1 MLEMLKVLQYATPI
15 ALAAMGETVGQKA
28 GIINVGLE
36 GTMLSGAFVGAMT
49 TMATKNP
56 WLGLLAAVATGVLIS
71 LILGWFCVRQ
81 AADQVVVGTAINLA
95 LLGLTGTLYRLH
107 FGQSN
112 QLIDVAKLPSAGGI
126 DAVMILTVLLAIA
139 GWWVINRTS
148 WGLVLRAAGEYP
160 AAVEAGGFRIERI
173 QFGALAV
180 NGMMAGLAGAYL
192 SLGIVGT
199 FTDNMTAGRGFVAIA
214 LVTFGRWNPV
224 GVLGAALLIGYID
237 SLQFKF
243 QASGSS
249 VPYPLLLALPYIV
262 ALLVLVVL
270 GKGAPA
276 PRNLGQPHRRSK

>member
-1 MLEMLKVLQYATPI
+1 MLEFLKVVQYATPV

-36 GTMLSGAFVGAMT
+36 GTMLSGAFVGVAT

-56 WLGLLAAVATGVLIS
+56 WLGLLAAIAVGILIS
-71 LILGWFCVRQ
+71 LILGWFCVRH
-81 AADQVVVGTAINLA
+81 AADQVVVGTAINLS

-112 QLIDVAKLPSAGGI
+112 QLIDVPKLPSSGGI
-126 DAVMILTVLLAIA
+126 DAVMVLMILIA
-139 GWWVINRTS
+139 VGGWWALNRTS
-148 WGLVLRAAGEYP
+148 WGLVVRAAGEYP
-160 AAVEAGGFRIERI
+160 SAVEAGGFRMARI
-173 QFGALAV
+173 QFGALAI
-180 NGMMAGLAGAYL
+180 NGLMAGLAGAYL

-224 GVLGAALLIGYID
+224 GVLGAALLIGYLD

-249 VPYPLLLALPYIV
+249 IPYPLLLALPYVV
-262 ALLVLVVL
+262 ALLVLVIL

-276 PRNLGQPHRRSK
+276 PKNLGTPYRRSK